1 MDSTPV
7 TARSLGRT
15 YYVNGD
21 NLGRIYKNHLSGY
34 ADDKHKEL
42 YIKWALNV
50 KNMGIHLGID
60 ETKIGRN
67 VYTILINK
75 DAHGHARTIIAYSV
89 STQIRTVSDILLKIP
104 RNLRDNVQEVTMDF
118 SDSMRGIVKTCFP
131 QARIT
136 LDCFHVMKMICD
148 AVEERRLR
156 CKREAI
162 KELNKLRAAFKKKLK
177 KLSERRSKY
186 RKGHPKRYKGHKRG
200 RKPTRKFKVP
210 KMSNGETLL
219 DVMIRS
225 RAQLMESGDKWNEN
239 QKKRYNVIKNK
250 YPEVARD
257 YELLSS
263 IRSIFRNRKLDR
275 EAARIKLHEWYDK
288 VKKCTSRE
296 MKSARDLIKIR
307 EEDILNYFIDRSS
320 NALSE
325 SLNSRIKRF
334 LAQSNG
340 TRDTAFFMYRVFK
353 IFG

>member
-7 TARSLGRT
+7 TARALGRT

-21 NLGRIYKNHLSGY
+21 NLERIYKNHLSGY
-34 ADDKHKEL
+34 ADDKHKDL
-42 YIKWALNV
+42 YIKWAINV
-50 KNMGIHLGID
+50 ENMGIRLGID

-75 DAHGHARTIIAYSV
+75 DAHGHAGTIIAYCI
-89 STQIRTVSDILLKIP
+89 STQIKTVSEILLKIP
-104 RNLRDNVQEVTMDF
+104 KELRDNVVEVTMDF

-136 LDCFHVMKMICD
+136 LDCFHMMKMICD

-156 CKREAI
+156 CKRKAI
-162 KELNKLRAAFKKKLK
+162 KELNKLRAAFRKKLK

-186 RKGHPKRYKGHKRG
+186 KKAHPKKYKGRKRG
-200 RKPTRKFKVP
+200 RKPTRAFRPP
-210 KMSNGETLL
+210 KMSNGEILL
-219 DVMIRS
+219 DVMLRS
-225 RAQLMESGDKWNEN
+225 RTQLMESGDKWNDN
-239 QKKRYNVIKNK
+239 QKKRYNVIKEK
-250 YPEVARD
+250 YPEIAKD
-257 YELLSS
+257 YELLCS
-263 IRSIFRNRKLDR
+263 IRSIFRNRKLDP
-275 EAARIKLHEWYDK
+275 ETARVKLHEWYDK
-288 VKKCTSRE
+288 VTKCTSRE
-296 MKSARDLIKIR
+296 MKAARNLIKTR
-307 EEDILNYFIDRSS
+307 EEDILNYFIERSS

-340 TRDTAFFMYRVFK
+340 TKDTAFFMYRVFK